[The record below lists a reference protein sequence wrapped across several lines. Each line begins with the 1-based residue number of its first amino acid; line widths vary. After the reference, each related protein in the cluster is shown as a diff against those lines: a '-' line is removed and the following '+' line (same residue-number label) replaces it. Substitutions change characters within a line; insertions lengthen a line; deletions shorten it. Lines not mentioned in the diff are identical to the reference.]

1 MNPIVESESLN
12 VWYPNGLHA
21 LKNVST
27 SFESKEVSALI
38 GPSGCGKST
47 FLRCINRLN
56 EEIVG
61 TKIEGVVKINGDN
74 IYEASA
80 DPVEIRRNVGM
91 VFQQPNPFPAL
102 SIYEN
107 VIAGVK
113 LNRLAPKSEWDQI
126 VETSLIKAGL
136 WNEVKDQ
143 LKYLGSSL
151 SGGQQQRLCIAR
163 AIAPKP
169 QILLMDEPTS
179 ALDPIATETIEKL
192 MSDLK
197 KEFSVIIVTHNMQ
210 QAQRISD
217 HIYFFVMG
225 EMLEQSET
233 SKFFE
238 NPSHPLAKGYIS
250 GQFG

>member
-1 MNPIVESESLN
+1 MNPIVESKSLN

-21 LKNVST
+21 LKNVNAT
-27 SFESKEVSALI
+27 FEKKEVSALI

-56 EEIVG
+56 EEIIG
-61 TKIEGVVKINGDN
+61 TKIEGVVKINDED
-74 IYEASA
+74 IYKASA

-107 VIAGVK
+107 VISGVK

-126 VETSLIKAGL
+126 VEASLIKAGL

-238 NPSHPLAKGYIS
+238 NPSHPLAKGYIA